1 MAAILGAASSFD
13 QSFFRQIINQDDH
26 AAGEHAESFRQ
37 RPLIA
42 RGSRRDHAQ
51 NPGMSWSDAQSFNP
65 LAKTISRVCAEL
77 CEEKGG
83 AAWPLFAG
91 FHNRAGSLKKL
102 LAKINR
108 SYNE

>member
-83 AAWPLFAG
+83 AAWPLFTE
-91 FHNRAGSLKKL
+91 FHNLAG
-102 LAKINR
+102 
-108 SYNE
+108 

>member
-1 MAAILGAASSFD
+1 
-13 QSFFRQIINQDDH
+13 
-26 AAGEHAESFRQ
+26 
-37 RPLIA
+37 
-42 RGSRRDHAQ
+42 
-51 NPGMSWSDAQSFNP
+51 MSWSNAQSFNSV
-65 LAKTISRVCAEL
+65 AKTISRVCAEL

-91 FHNRAGSLKKL
+91 FHNRAGSLNKL